1 MSHLLPLWH
10 FVIFTL
16 NKNNKISRMKHFKLN
31 VETKFVPVADLCIA
45 QVSKKDYNSIVEAFA
60 FILVNKQITF
70 DTIEKEGQM
79 LVAKKEETSWS
90 ISE

>member
-1 MSHLLPLWH
+1 
-10 FVIFTL
+10 
-16 NKNNKISRMKHFKLN
+16 MKHFKLN
-31 VETKFVPVADLCIA
+31 IETKFVPVADLCIA
-45 QVSKKDYNSIVEAFA
+45 QVSKKDYNSIGEAFA
-60 FILVNKQITF
+60 FILINNQITF

>member
-1 MSHLLPLWH
+1 
-10 FVIFTL
+10 
-16 NKNNKISRMKHFKLN
+16 MKHFKLN
-31 VETKFVPVADLCIA
+31 IETKFVPVADLCIA
-45 QVSKKDYNSIVEAFA
+45 QVSKKDYNSIVETFA

>member
-1 MSHLLPLWH
+1 
-10 FVIFTL
+10 
-16 NKNNKISRMKHFKLN
+16 MKHFKLN
-31 VETKFVPVADLCIA
+31 IESKFIPVADLCIA
-45 QVSKKDYNSIVEAFA
+45 QISKKDYNSIVEAFA
-60 FILVNKQITF
+60 FILVNNQITF

>member
-1 MSHLLPLWH
+1 
-10 FVIFTL
+10 
-16 NKNNKISRMKHFKLN
+16 MKHFKLN
-31 VETKFVPVADLCIA
+31 IESKFVPVADLCIA

-60 FILVNKQITF
+60 FILVNNQITF

>member
-1 MSHLLPLWH
+1 
-10 FVIFTL
+10 
-16 NKNNKISRMKHFKLN
+16 MKHFKLN
-31 VETKFVPVADLCIA
+31 IETKFVPVADLCIA

-60 FILVNKQITF
+60 FILVNNQIPF
-70 DTIEKEGQM
+70 DTIEKEDLM

>member
-1 MSHLLPLWH
+1 
-10 FVIFTL
+10 
-16 NKNNKISRMKHFKLN
+16 MKHFKLN
-31 VETKFVPVADLCIA
+31 IETKFVPVADLCIA